1 MRKLATAAL
10 PLVLLLPA
18 SAPFSAP
25 TAPQLAGSTWYYEI
39 GGARPI
45 GIPPTPDTVRTKLSL
60 NGELSSGYS
69 CGNFDP
75 VVSIENTLNDVA
87 RGAEAMTQQMV
98 QAANAAI
105 AALPAMILQRA
116 DPGLYDLFQGSLLRA
131 EEMFNVSLK
140 SCEQMEAQITE
151 GINPYHDLVVLS
163 RSNGWKRA
171 MGVGGRRI
179 EDINAARLAV
189 EDAPELGLPWVGGR
203 NAGGK
208 ATAPIRLIE
217 DATVAGYNR
226 ILSRPPDDRSRYRP
240 GPAGTMPAMV
250 SVWERP
256 DDMAEWANKVLGET
270 EIRICDTC
278 APSVT
283 PAAGLETA
291 VHEEEQQVRSD
302 LFDLIDGRSDP
313 STAELQAVS
322 SPGVAINLDVLEAL
336 RALPPSTA
344 SIYAGRL
351 AADAATGRS
360 IEKALFLRRALLSA
374 KSTPELAA
382 TGPLLDELDSH
393 LARLEEDLDNIIYE
407 REVRQAIAAPVTLS
421 LLRQA
426 AGRDSATLTNPARS
440 PEQRPPSADDPN
452 VLR

>member
-25 TAPQLAGSTWYYEI
+25 TAQRLESSWYYEI

-45 GIPPTPDTVRTKLSL
+45 GMPASPSTVRTKLSL

-179 EDINAARLAV
+179 EDINQARLAV
-189 EDAPELGLPWVGGR
+189 EDAPDRGLPWVGGHE
-203 NAGGK
+203 AGGK
-208 ATAPIRLIE
+208 LNAPIRLIE

-256 DDMAEWANKVLGET
+256 GDMAAWANKVLGET

-313 STAELQAVS
+313 SAAELQAVS
-322 SPGVAINLDVLEAL
+322 SPGVPINLAVLEAL
-336 RALPPSTA
+336 RALPA
-344 SIYAGRL
+344 DDAAVFAGRL

-374 KSTPELAA
+374 KSTPELAGA
-382 TGPLLDELDSH
+382 GPILDELDSQ
-393 LARLEEDLDNIIYE
+393 LARLEEDLENIVYE
-407 REVRQAIAAPVTLS
+407 REVRQAIASPAALN
-421 LLRQA
+421 LLRSA
-426 AGRDSATLTNPARS
+426 ASRDAAKADLAGA